1 MMTENIRLLLR
12 HILPYDAVVA
22 EAAAEGFSYR
32 GLIESLVTVSE
43 GMNE

>member
-22 EAAAEGFSYR
+22 EGFSYR

-43 GMNE
+43 GMND